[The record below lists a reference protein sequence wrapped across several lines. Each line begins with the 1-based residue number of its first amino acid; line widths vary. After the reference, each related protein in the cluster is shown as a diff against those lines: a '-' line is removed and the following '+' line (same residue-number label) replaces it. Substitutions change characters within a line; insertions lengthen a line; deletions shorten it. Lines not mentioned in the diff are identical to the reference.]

1 MRPRTIAI
9 AAITVDGKIAR
20 GNHELVR
27 WTSKEDKNFF
37 RSETA
42 RIGVMVLGNTTF
54 ETFPAPLPDRLH
66 IVMTRNSREKKPI
79 PGHVEFTSQPPKA
92 ILSDLGARGFKQV
105 VIAGGSRIYTEF
117 VQEKLL
123 DELWLTV
130 EPQAFGEGV
139 GIFSAPVSCSL
150 RLKKQSLL
158 NPDSVLLQYTVR
170 YNN

>member
-27 WTSKEDKNFF
+27 WTSKEDKAFF

-42 RIGVMVLGNTTF
+42 RIGVMILGNSTY

-66 IVMTRNSREKKPI
+66 IVMTRSLEGKKPI
-79 PGHVEFTSQPPKA
+79 KGHVEFTNKSPKD
-92 ILSDLGARGFKQV
+92 ILEELGDRGFKEV
-105 VIAGGSRIYTEF
+105 VIAGGSRVYTQF
-117 VQEKLL
+117 VQDKLL
-123 DELWLTV
+123 DELWLTI

-139 GIFSAPVSCSL
+139 GVFSASVACML
-150 RLKKQSLL
+150 HLKKESLL
-158 NPDSVLLQYTVR
+158 NPDSVLLQYEVR
-170 YNN
+170 YQ

>member
-27 WTSKEDKNFF
+27 WTSKEDKDFF

-42 RIGVMVLGNTTF
+42 RIGVMILGNTTY

-66 IVMTRNSREKKPI
+66 IVMTRNTDGKKPI
-79 PGHVEFTSQPPKA
+79 AGHVEFTSQSPQA
-92 ILSDLGARGFKQV
+92 ILDDLGSRGFKEV
-105 VIAGGSRIYTEF
+105 AIAGGSRIYTQF
-117 VQEKLL
+117 IQEKLL

-139 GIFSAPVSCSL
+139 SIFSEPISCSL

-158 NPDSVLLQYTVR
+158 NPDSVLLQYTVT
-170 YNN
+170 YNS